1 MGCEHAGAQTG
12 TSPAAANNRRL
23 PSAAPSRPRIVLGY
37 LCLAVLIAGA
47 ATAGATARA
56 QKLLFRW
63 YIREIRH
70 VEIAQDARDA
80 VNTYPFA

>member
-1 MGCEHAGAQTG
+1 M
-12 TSPAAANNRRL
+12 
-23 PSAAPSRPRIVLGY
+23 LGY

-47 ATAGATARA
+47 ATVGATAGA

-63 YIREIRH
+63 YIREIRR